1 MIEGKETWKKVKEQ
15 LIKNI
20 EQEKFSE
27 QENSL
32 SLGTYYTAMI
42 NSDIKHLAFTFS
54 RYKFVSKLDPCL

>member
-1 MIEGKETWKKVKEQ
+1 MIKENENWKKVKEQ

-20 EQEKFSE
+20 E

-42 NSDIKHLAFTFS
+42 HSDINL
-54 RYKFVSKLDPCL
+54 